1 MEWLERL
8 NKSVDYI
15 ENNLADEISY
25 DRAAQIACCSTYH
38 YQRMFSYI
46 AGIPLS
52 EYIRRRRMTVAAF
65 ELQNNRM
72 KVIMLH

>member
-15 ENNLADEISY
+15 EENLGDVISY
-25 DRAAQIACCSTYH
+25 KQAAQIACCSTYH

-52 EYIRRRRMTVAAF
+52 E
-65 ELQNNRM
+65 
-72 KVIMLH
+72 

>member
-25 DRAAQIACCSTYH
+25 ERAAQIACCSTYH
-38 YQRMFSYI
+38 YQRMS
-46 AGIPLS
+46 P
-52 EYIRRRRMTVAAF
+52 EYRYRNTFAAAA
-65 ELQNNRM
+65 
-72 KVIMLH
+72 